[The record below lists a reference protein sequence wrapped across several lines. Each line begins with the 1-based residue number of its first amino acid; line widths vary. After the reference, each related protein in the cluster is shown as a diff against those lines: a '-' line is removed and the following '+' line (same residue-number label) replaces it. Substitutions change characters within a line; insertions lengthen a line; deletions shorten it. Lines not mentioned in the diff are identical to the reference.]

1 MCEQSKLE
9 KNTNIEETTVQISPW
24 YTLFKLAGPFRSRIL
39 AIISLAALSTGA
51 SLIEP
56 LIYRVAVNDVTG
68 LFVGKAQEQTE
79 QPEEVGIGSVQQKDS
94 SEASLQQVGYQSRE
108 SQATPRQKAGSTE
121 REKSVTQNTMS
132 PIVAGMSHRAHLNR
146 RSIHLSGQLR

>member
-1 MCEQSKLE
+1 MSEQSKLE

-39 AIISLAALSTGA
+39 AIISLAALTTGA
-51 SLIEP
+51 SLIQP

-79 QPEEVGIGSVQQKDS
+79 QAEEVEIGSVQEQESDRKSTRLNS
-94 SEASLQQVGYQSRE
+94 S
-108 SQATPRQKAGSTE
+108 
-121 REKSVTQNTMS
+121 
-132 PIVAGMSHRAHLNR
+132 H
-146 RSIHLSGQLR
+146 